1 MRDVVRGSRWV
12 IGASAVAM
20 LGWGTVLPY
29 QYAYAAETRGWG
41 GAVAAVAA
49 SLFSVAALFAGPIGG
64 RFADRWDPARV
75 AVVSKVAAAFA
86 AGSLVAADSPTA
98 FVVAMAAFGFAMAAG
113 GPAQSVLLLRT
124 SKSTDRRRTFA
135 WLAAGQAL
143 GMGIGAFVA
152 GYLVDLDRASGL
164 DVGFLTAALGFG
176 VSAGMIALLPR
187 TADAS
192 VSGPAVAGGP
202 SGPGRGGRGQGTEA
216 LRLVLR
222 APALRWTAIL
232 TVALALAFY
241 AQFDTGLPAYA
252 LTVLDVPART
262 VGLAAAVNCFVLILL
277 QLAVVRWT
285 ANRPAGPLLMA
296 VGAIWL
302 ACWVALGLVAS
313 TPELAAV
320 VLVGT
325 FGVFALG
332 ETMYGPVLN
341 PLVASLAPQGHVGST
356 LGLFTGL
363 QTGVSALGPLV
374 AGLVLSGGHGTGF
387 IALHVVI
394 SAVAVGAAWQVHR
407 HLRGRPTVPLAQSPV
422 DRVEPDEELQAA

>member
-1 MRDVVRGSRWV
+1 VRGSRWV
-12 IGASAVAM
+12 VGASAVAM

-29 QYAYAAETRGWG
+29 QYAYAATTRGWG

-49 SLFSVAALFAGPIGG
+49 SLFSVAALFAGPVGG
-64 RFADRWDPARV
+64 RLADRWDPAHV
-75 AVVSKVAAAFA
+75 AVVAKIVAALA
-86 AGSLVAADSPTA
+86 AGSLTVADSPGA
-98 FVVAMAAFGFAMAAG
+98 FVAAMGAFGFAMAAA

-124 SKSTDRRRTFA
+124 SEGVDRRRTFA
-135 WLAAGQAL
+135 LLAAGQAL

-152 GYLVDLDRASGL
+152 GFLVDLDRPDGL
-164 DVGFLTAALGFG
+164 DVGFLAAALGFA
-176 VSAGMIALLPR
+176 VSAAMIAALPR
-187 TADAS
+187 EARSAAP
-192 VSGPAVAGGP
+192 VGPVVP
-202 SGPGRGGRGQGTEA
+202 EGPGQASQA

-222 APALRWTAIL
+222 APALRWTAVL

-252 LTVLDVPART
+252 LTVLGVEAQT
-262 VGLAAAVNCFVLILL
+262 VGLAAAVNCFVLIGL

-285 ANRPAGPLLMA
+285 AKRPAAPLLMA

-302 ACWVALGLVAS
+302 ACWVALGLVAG

-320 VLVGT
+320 VLVST

-341 PLVASLAPQGHVGST
+341 PLVASLAPTGHVGST

-374 AGLVLSGGHGTGF
+374 AGLVLSGGHGGGF
-387 IALHVVI
+387 VVLHVLI

-407 HLRGRPTVPLAQSPV
+407 HLRRPRAAAPEPLDVVPAAAS
-422 DRVEPDEELQAA
+422 QAPTS

>member
-1 MRDVVRGSRWV
+1 MRGSRWV
-12 IGASAVAM
+12 VGASAVAM

-29 QYAYAAETRGWG
+29 QYAYAATTRGWG

-64 RFADRWDPARV
+64 RLADRWDPARV
-75 AVVSKVAAAFA
+75 AVVAKVAAALA
-86 AGSLVAADSPTA
+86 AGSLVVADSPGA
-98 FVVAMAAFGFAMAAG
+98 FVAAMAAFGFALAAG

-124 SKSTDRRRTFA
+124 SEGADRRRTFA
-135 WLAAGQAL
+135 LLAAGQAL
-143 GMGIGAFVA
+143 GMGLGAFGA
-152 GYLVDLDRASGL
+152 GYLVDLDRADGL
-164 DVGFLTAALGFG
+164 DIGFLAAAFGFV
-176 VSAGMIALLPR
+176 VSAVMIAAVPR
-187 TADAS
+187 TAGAADA
-192 VSGPAVAGGP
+192 VGVVPA
-202 SGPGRGGRGQGTEA
+202 GRGQATEA

-222 APALRWTAIL
+222 APALRWTAVL

-252 LTVLDVPART
+252 LTVLGVEART

-285 ANRPAGPLLMA
+285 AKRPAAPLLMA

-302 ACWVALGLVAS
+302 ACWVALGLVAA
-313 TPELAAV
+313 TPALAAV
-320 VLVGT
+320 VLVST

-374 AGLVLSGGHGTGF
+374 AGLVLSGGHGNGF
-387 IALHVVI
+387 VVLHVLI
-394 SAVAVGAAWQVHR
+394 SAVAIGAAWQVHR
-407 HLRGRPTVPLAQSPV
+407 HLRGRPRA
-422 DRVEPDEELQAA
+422 VEPEPLDVAPAPAT

>member
-1 MRDVVRGSRWV
+1 MQDVGRGSRWV
-12 IGASAVAM
+12 IGASTVAM

-41 GAVAAVAA
+41 GAVAAIGA
-49 SLFSVAALFAGPIGG
+49 SLFSVAALVAGPVGG
-64 RFADRWDPARV
+64 RLADRFAPALV
-75 AVVSKVAAAFA
+75 AVVAKLAAALA
-86 AGSLVAADSPTA
+86 VGSLVLADTPTA
-98 FVVAMAAFGFAMAAG
+98 YVLGMTAFGFAMAAA
-113 GPAQSVLLLRT
+113 GPAQSVLLLGA
-124 SKSTDRRRTFA
+124 SEGADRRTMFA

-143 GMGIGAFVA
+143 GMGVGAFVA
-152 GYLVDLDRASGL
+152 GYLVDLAAPDGL
-164 DVGFLTAALGFG
+164 DVGFVAAAVGYL
-176 VSAGMIALLPR
+176 VSAGMMAVLPR
-187 TADAS
+187 ERTQA
-192 VSGPAVAGGP
+192 AGSAGLAR
-202 SGPGRGGRGQGTEA
+202 GRGEA
-216 LRLVLR
+216 GAAMRLVLR
-222 APALRWTAIL
+222 APALRWTAVL

-262 VGLAAAVNCFVLILL
+262 VGLAAAVNCFVLIAL

-285 ANRPAGPLLMA
+285 AHRPAAPLLMA

-302 ACWVALGLVAS
+302 ACWVALGVVAS
-313 TPELAAV
+313 FPALAAV

-341 PLVASLAPQGHVGST
+341 PLVASLAPQGHLGAT

-374 AGLVLSGGHGTGF
+374 AGLALSGGHGEGF
-387 IALHVVI
+387 VGLHVLI
-394 SAVAVGAAWQVHR
+394 SAVAIGAAWQVHR
-407 HLRGRPTVPLAQSPV
+407 HLAAQRVPAA
-422 DRVEPDEELQAA
+422 VEEQADESLQRA

>member
-1 MRDVVRGSRWV
+1 MRGSRWV

-29 QYAYAAETRGWG
+29 QYAYASATRGWG

-49 SLFSVAALFAGPIGG
+49 SLFSVAALVAGPIGG
-64 RFADRWDPARV
+64 RLADRWEPGL
-75 AVVSKVAAAFA
+75 VSVLTRIAAAVAAGALVLADTPA
-86 AGSLVAADSPTA
+86 AYIVGMT
-98 FVVAMAAFGFAMAAG
+98 AFGFALAAG

-124 SKSTDRRRTFA
+124 SDSTDRRTTFA

-143 GMGIGAFVA
+143 GMGLGAFAA
-152 GYLVDLDRASGL
+152 GYLVDLDRPDGL
-164 DVGFLTAALGFG
+164 DVSFVAAAVGFG
-176 VSAGMIALLPR
+176 ASALMTAVVPR
-187 TADAS
+187 PSA
-192 VSGPAVAGGP
+192 PAGDGAPLVD
-202 SGPGRGGRGQGTEA
+202 PGRGRSADA

-222 APALRWTAIL
+222 APALRWTAVL

-252 LTVLDVPART
+252 LTILHLPAQT
-262 VGLAAAVNCFVLILL
+262 VGLAAAVNCLVLIVL

-285 ANRPAGPLLMA
+285 AHRPAAPLLMA

-313 TPELAAV
+313 VPQLAAV

-325 FGVFALG
+325 FAVFALG

-341 PLVASLAPQGHVGST
+341 PLVASLAPEGHVGST

-363 QTGVSALGPLV
+363 QTGVSALGPLI
-374 AGLVLSGGHGTGF
+374 AGLALSGGHGGGF
-387 IALHVVI
+387 VALHVLI
-394 SAVAVGAAWQVHR
+394 SAVAVGAAWRLRR
-407 HLRGRPTVPLAQSPV
+407 HLSAGGGALRNAARPVVVEVADLGPQLAHQPH
-422 DRVEPDEELQAA
+422 EAA